1 MSDRTKLPPGW
12 KQTNLGTLGAFTN
25 GINKGAEDFGFGVR
39 FVNLL
44 DVFGKSGIDDFPSGL
59 VNATAPEI
67 ERYSLRE
74 GDVIFIRSSV
84 KPSGVGLTAVIEKS
98 LPQTV
103 YSGFLIRFR
112 PEPCQFETSFLRYCF
127 YNEDFRREMISK
139 STVSANA
146 NINQVSLGQLKVALP
161 PPPQQR
167 RIATILSTL
176 DEVIEATEKLVEKH
190 QQIKAGL
197 MHDLFTRGLWTRPEL
212 ARGDHKGLP
221 CEATAQEGQLRPPPE
236 QAPGLYQDSP
246 LGLIPKEWEVVR
258 LDTCVPESRPIV
270 YGILMPGTG
279 HEGGI
284 PVIKVKDIRNER
296 VDLSDILLTSPEID
310 QQYARAKTKAGD
322 VLFTIRGSVGRV
334 ARVPE
339 VLDGANITQDTARIS
354 AGSVDPNYLLGFL
367 TSHTASKYASV
378 HTLGVA
384 VQGINLGELR
394 AMPVARPKCG
404 EQEQIGGRLTSI
416 NVQIETE
423 KEHLAKLRQQK
434 QGLMHDLLTGR
445 VRVEPN

>member
-1 MSDRTKLPPGW
+1 MSDGLPQVHLKDFADLRMGETIIAADCTGDGLPVYSADTKDAPWNYSSKCRVTNRQGCIVIGARGSIGNPRLPPFEEFAAT
-12 KQTNLGTLGAFTN
+12 QTTIVVDPNRSEFDPQFLLYALRQV
-25 GINKGAEDFGFGVR
+25 DFGVNTAQQAVPMLTIGDLRRVR
-39 FVNLL
+39 V
-44 DVFGKSGIDDFPSGL
+44 S
-59 VNATAPEI
+59 
-67 ERYSLRE
+67 
-74 GDVIFIRSSV
+74 
-84 KPSGVGLTAVIEKS
+84 KP
-98 LPQTV
+98 
-103 YSGFLIRFR
+103 
-112 PEPCQFETSFLRYCF
+112 
-127 YNEDFRREMISK
+127 NK
-139 STVSANA
+139 ST
-146 NINQVSLGQLKVALP
+146 QT
-161 PPPQQR
+161 
-167 RIATILSTL
+167 RIATILTTL

-236 QAPGLYQDSP
+236 EAPGLYQDSP
-246 LGLIPKEWEVVR
+246 LGRIPKEWKVVR
-258 LDTCVPESRPIV
+258 LNDCVPDNRPIV

-322 VLFTIRGSVGRV
+322 LLFTIRGSVGRV
-334 ARVPE
+334 AVVPNE
-339 VLDGANITQDTARIS
+339 LDGANITQDTARIS
-354 AGSVDPNYLLGFL
+354 ASGMDPQFLLGFL
-367 TSHTASKYASV
+367 LGKAASKYAAI

-394 AMPVARPKCG
+394 AMPVVKPKPD
-404 EQEQIGGRLTSI
+404 EQERIGAQLATITGK
-416 NVQIETE
+416 IETE

-445 VRVEPN
+445 VRVECEA